1 MKNKK
6 NRKVIISVVLSLWIF
21 LMGMEVGNYNGEKSA
36 ASSTT
41 TQSTTVAAESTTVES
56 TTQILTT
63 EAADATTD
71 ASTDAGETTT
81 SQEVVTDT
89 TAPVSTDPSSYT
101 TDQIVANLNEA
112 MAKLESTTDFTAH
125 VVDDIQVTVVDCS
138 IAMATSLVNG
148 VVQMFVGQTD
158 NTYTFV
164 GGIETASGQSVTEF
178 VIPSASAFNLDPAG
192 IASASAAQDGD
203 NVVYTV
209 TLIEETAT
217 YASPVAPYHQTTVG
231 YLDLTDI
238 GLPSTVSIDEATL
251 NYHGSTMTI
260 IVDSEGRVTSFDVEF
275 PMDGG
280 GTASIS
286 FFSGSAEFEGSM
298 DQTWTFT
305 Y

>member
-1 MKNKK
+1 MKIKK
-6 NRKVIISVVLSLWIF
+6 NHKVIISIALSLWIF
-21 LMGMEVGNYNGEKSA
+21 FMGMEVGKSSGDVTVA
-36 ASSTT
+36 ESIASTETT
-41 TQSTTVAAESTTVES
+41 TAAAETTTVES
-56 TTQILTT
+56 TTQVLTT
-63 EAADATTD
+63 EAAGTTE
-71 ASTDAGETTT
+71 STDTT

-89 TAPVSTDPSSYT
+89 TETTAVASADPSSYT

-112 MAKLESTTDFTAH
+112 MATLESTPDFTAH
-125 VVDDIQVTVVDCS
+125 VIDDIQVTVVDCS
-138 IAMATSLVNG
+138 IAMATSLVNS
-148 VVQMFVGQTD
+148 VVQMFVGETD

-164 GGIETASGQSVTEF
+164 DGVEQASGQSTTEF

-192 IASASAAQDGD
+192 IASASAVQDGD
-203 NVVYTV
+203 SVVYTV

-217 YASPVAPYHQTTVG
+217 YDSPVAPYHQSTVG

-238 GLPSTVSIDEATL
+238 GLPSTVSIDDATL

-260 IVDSEGRVTSFDVEF
+260 TVDSQGRVTIFDVAF
-275 PMDGG
+275 PMDGS

-286 FFSGSAEFEGSM
+286 VFSGSAEFEGSM